1 MIVFEIRTNRRV
13 TCARPASARMF
24 ACFAMVSM
32 TFVTAASSNDG
43 PGPSPV
49 DAAPA
54 PGAKP
59 KAEQTPAP
67 AEASGAAEASA
78 AENADGPR
86 RKPTPCIPAAKMT
99 IRRDPMSNIDL
110 FESLRPQHPHCVGD
124 RVRPHVISWTNP
136 TPYGQYVFI
145 HHDPLLFEDIPAE
158 RYGEAFKPGVQPVVS
173 LVKFV
178 GAVPILPYK
187 ISMNHYAVKDYGAY
201 YAYDHHGNLR
211 PGVVEGAY
219 LPDYYIGAPYPK
231 SRFKASLVEI
241 GVATGVVYFLP

>member
-1 MIVFEIRTNRRV
+1 MTSSSDHAGSGV
-13 TCARPASARMF
+13 ARLGRLSVCLVAWLTALGLMS
-24 ACFAMVSM
+24 VSVM
-32 TFVTAASSNDG
+32 RAEDESNPLLVETGLAAGVLPEEEQS
-43 PGPSPV
+43 
-49 DAAPA
+49 PA
-54 PGAKP
+54 PSVTEGV
-59 KAEQTPAP
+59 AP
-67 AEASGAAEASA
+67 
-78 AENADGPR
+78 P

-99 IRRDPMSNIDL
+99 IRRDPVANIEVFD
-110 FESLRPQHPHCVGD
+110 SLKPQHPHCVGD
-124 RVRPHVISWTNP
+124 RVRPDMISWMNP
-136 TPYGQYVFI
+136 APYGQYVFI

-187 ISMNHYAVKDYGAY
+187 ISMNHYAGKDYNAY

-231 SRFKASLVEI
+231 ARFKASLIEI
-241 GVATGVVYFLP
+241 GAATGVVFFLP